1 MSRFTERYLD
11 PGSRLGEILFGL
23 IMVLTVTLA
32 AGFNVAE
39 GRRGVRQLLLAAIGS
54 NVAWGIIDATMY
66 IMNCMIVRRGKIR
79 LVEGVQRAANPE
91 AALFLVKNGIEPE
104 LQKLLTPEKAEAF
117 SRSVLKH
124 IADAQISKKILTKE
138 DLYGA
143 LACFWLVFVSCLPA
157 ALPFLIFSQPAIA
170 LRVSNFLL
178 IATLFYVG
186 QKWADY
192 AGRSR
197 LVIGSAMVALGL
209 ALVGV
214 AILFGG

>member
-1 MSRFTERYLD
+1 MSRFTERHLD

-39 GRRGVRQLLLAAIGS
+39 GRKGARQLLLAAIGA

-79 LVEGVQRAANPE
+79 LVEAVQRASDPE
-91 AALFLVKNGIEPE
+91 TALSLVKHRIEPE
-104 LQKLLTPEKAEAF
+104 LQELLPPEKADAF

-124 IADAQISKKILTKE
+124 IADAQITEKILTKE

-143 LACFWLVFVSCLPA
+143 VASFWLVFVSCLPA
-157 ALPFLIFSQPAIA
+157 ALPFYLLSEPTQA
-170 LRVSNFLL
+170 LRISNGLL
-178 IATLFYVG
+178 ILMLFAIG
-186 QKWADY
+186 HRWARY
-192 AGRSR
+192 AHASR
-197 LVIGSAMVALGL
+197 LVAGIAMVAIGL
-209 ALVGV
+209 SLVGV
-214 AILFGG
+214 AMLLGG

>member
-1 MSRFTERYLD
+1 MSRFTERHLD

-39 GRRGVRQLLLAAIGS
+39 GRKGARQLLLAAIGS

-79 LVEGVQRAANPE
+79 LVEAVQRASDPE
-91 AALFLVKNGIEPE
+91 TALLLVKDRVEPE
-104 LQKLLTPEKAEAF
+104 LQELLTPETAEAF

-124 IADAQISKKILTKE
+124 ITGAQIRKTVLTKE

-143 LACFWLVFVSCLPA
+143 LASFWLVFVSCLPA
-157 ALPFLIFSQPAIA
+157 ALPFLAFSQPVIA

-178 IATLFYVG
+178 IAALFYVG
-186 QKWADY
+186 QKWAGY
-192 AGRSR
+192 AGRNR
-197 LVIGSAMVALGL
+197 LVIGSAMVVVGL

-214 AILFGG
+214 AILLGG